1 MVVYASQQLRPHEL
15 NYPTHDL
22 ELAAV
27 IFALKIWRHYL
38 YGEKCQIFTDHKS
51 LKYILSQKELNLRQ
65 RRWVDLLKDYD
76 FTIEYHSGKANV
88 VADALSRKSSGNLSP
103 IHFVRIPLL
112 LELRALNVELAQGE
126 KGALLAT
133 LKIRP
138 VLIDRV
144 KEAQGQDEQMV
155 KIKEQVQQGNRVDFV
170 ISKDD
175 TLLYGG
181 RLCIPNVKTLKRE
194 IMEEAHNSAYAM
206 HPGSTKMYRT
216 LKDNYWWSG
225 MKKDIAEFVARCLVC
240 QQVKAEH

>member
-1 MVVYASQQLRPHEL
+1 MVAYASRQLRPHEL

-27 IFALKIWRHYL
+27 ILALKIWRHYL
-38 YGEKCQIFTDHKS
+38 YGEKCQIFIDHKS
-51 LKYILSQKELNLRQ
+51 LKYLLSQKELNLRQ
-65 RRWVDLLKDYD
+65 RRWIELLKDYD
-76 FTIEYHSGKANV
+76 FTIEYHPGKANV
-88 VADALSRKSSGNLSP
+88 VADTLSKKSSGNLSYTQT
-103 IHFVRIPLL
+103 VRILLL

-133 LKIRP
+133 LRVRP

-144 KEAQGQDEQMV
+144 REAQGQDEQML
-155 KIKEQVQQGNRVDFV
+155 KIKEQVQLGKRADFMISNDGTLPYGNR
-170 ISKDD
+170 
-175 TLLYGG
+175 
-181 RLCIPNVKTLKRE
+181 LCVPNVEVLKRE

-206 HPGSTKMYRT
+206 HPGSTKLYRT

-240 QQVKAEH
+240 Q